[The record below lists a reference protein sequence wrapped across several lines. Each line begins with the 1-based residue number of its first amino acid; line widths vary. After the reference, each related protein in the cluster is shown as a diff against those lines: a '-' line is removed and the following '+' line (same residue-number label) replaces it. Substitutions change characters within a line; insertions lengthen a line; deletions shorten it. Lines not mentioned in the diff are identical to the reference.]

1 MLLPTRREFV
11 NEKQT
16 HLTDTMAAAS
26 LPSVTPLVQ
35 LALKELGAEPPTTQI
50 VLRLAATLA
59 AAVNRWPGVSGPQ
72 KAELVL
78 TALREM
84 LAMEEVRGKLKPEEV
99 AVLRV
104 MVDTVVPE
112 ILNLL
117 VAAGRGE
124 FDLRKPTPG
133 CFAAVGAMLCRA
145 GAAVAV
151 AAAPGD
157 ASAQT
162 AASVLQTVAQGASA
176 TVNAVAHS
184 QATAV
189 ATNEKE
195 DLTLNASAD
204 SGATTTPS
212 ATPEEVTLTPAQ
224 PSA

>member
-16 HLTDTMAAAS
+16 HLTDTMAM
-26 LPSVTPLVQ
+26 PSVTPLVQ

-50 VLRLAATLA
+50 VLRLSATLA
-59 AAVNRWPGVSGPQ
+59 TAVNRWPGVSGPQ

-84 LAMEEVRGKLKPEEV
+84 LAMEEVRGKLRSEEV

-112 ILNLL
+112 TLNLL

-133 CFAAVGAMLCRA
+133 CFAALFCRTA
-145 GAAVAV
+145 NAIADSRATTTAAAVAV
-151 AAAPGD
+151 TAAPGV
-157 ASAQT
+157 ASA
-162 AASVLQTVAQGASA
+162 AA
-176 TVNAVAHS
+176 TV
-184 QATAV
+184 TD
-189 ATNEKE
+189 EKE

-204 SGATTTPS
+204 SEAT
-212 ATPEEVTLTPAQ
+212 ATPGEVTLTPAQ

>member
-1 MLLPTRREFV
+1 
-11 NEKQT
+11 
-16 HLTDTMAAAS
+16 MAAAS

-59 AAVNRWPGVSGPQ
+59 AAVNRWPGLKGPQ

-84 LAMEEVRGKLKPEEV
+84 LAMEGIRGKLTPEEV

-112 ILNLL
+112 TLNLL

-157 ASAQT
+157 ASVTT
-162 AASVLQTVAQGASA
+162 AATVLQTVAQGASA
-176 TVNAVAHS
+176 
-184 QATAV
+184 V

-195 DLTLNASAD
+195 DPEATTTLNASAD
-204 SGATTTPS
+204 SEVTATPS
-212 ATPEEVTLTPAQ
+212 VTPEEVILTPAQ